1 MERENVRS
9 ESTLTLG
16 MGCFWSPE
24 ALFGAMPGVLRTR
37 VGYAGGTSPKPT
49 YRELGDHSEAVEID
63 FDPAIAS
70 LEALLTAF
78 WTNHDPVNINGYK
91 GRQYQSMLLYRDE
104 AQHADIRRA
113 KLLMEEEKGS
123 LDTEVAPLRAFELA
137 EPRHQKYYLKR
148 FPDAYAKVAARYP
161 SEDSLRDATL
171 AARLNG
177 LAKGFTNRE
186 RIVGEIAAWP
196 IDEQERETLIVLA
209 RSIKW

>member
-1 MERENVRS
+1 MESGNVRS

-24 ALFGAMPGVLRTR
+24 ALFGAMPGVVRTR
-37 VGYAGGTSPKPT
+37 VGYAGGTAPQPT
-49 YRELGDHSEAVEID
+49 YRELGDHSEVVEID
-63 FDPAIAS
+63 FDPAIVS
-70 LEALLTAF
+70 LEELLTAF
-78 WTNHDPVNINGYK
+78 WTNHNPVNVNGYK

-104 AQHADIRRA
+104 TQHADIRRA
-113 KLLMEEEKGS
+113 KRLMEEEKGS
-123 LDTEVAPLRAFELA
+123 LDTEAAPLRAFYLA

-148 FPDAYAKVAARYP
+148 FPDAHAKVAARYP
-161 SEDSLRDATL
+161 SEDDFRDATL

-196 IDEQERETLIVLA
+196 IGERERDALIALT
-209 RSIKW
+209 RSLKW